1 MNLKIG
7 IVGLPNVGKSTL
19 FNALT
24 RSEKAAAENFP
35 FCTIDPNVGMVS
47 VPDSRLKKLSKI
59 VSPERIM
66 PSTVE
71 FVDIAGLVAGAA
83 NGEGLGNKFL
93 HHIRECHAIAHV
105 LRDFIDD
112 DIHHVAGTIDPA
124 SDFEVIRTELILA
137 DLEST
142 NRQIDKVS
150 KKAKSGDKTTKI
162 EFALLERAKE
172 LLEAEK
178 PVSEILD
185 ECSDEE
191 KNLFNRFCFLTSKK
205 FFIIANIAEIDFAD
219 FDVEKFR
226 TKIGADAKT
235 PIVPICAKLEA
246 ELAGLEEEEAEEFLN
261 ELGADKSGLE
271 NLIRESFSLLN
282 LQSYFTAG
290 PKEVRAWT
298 IKIGATAPEAAGAIH
313 GDFEKG
319 FIKAD
324 TISYEDYV
332 KYDGEAG
339 AKEAGKLRIEGR
351 EYIIKDGDVMHF
363 KFNV

>member
-1 MNLKIG
+1 
-7 IVGLPNVGKSTL
+7 
-19 FNALT
+19 
-24 RSEKAAAENFP
+24 
-35 FCTIDPNVGMVS
+35 
-47 VPDSRLKKLSKI
+47 
-59 VSPERIM
+59 M
-66 PSTVE
+66 PSVIE
-71 FVDIAGLVAGAA
+71 FVDIAGLVAGASS
-83 NGEGLGNKFL
+83 GEGLGNKFL

-105 LRDFIDD
+105 LRDFVNT
-112 DIHHVAGTIDPA
+112 DIHHVAGVIDPA

-137 DLEST
+137 DLESAGK
-142 NRQIDKVS
+142 QIDKVG
-150 KKAKSGDKTTKI
+150 KKAKSGDKEAKI
-162 EFALLERAKE
+162 ELALLERAKD
-172 LLEAEK
+172 LLEVEK
-178 PVSEILD
+178 PVSEILE
-185 ECSDEE
+185 ECSEE
-191 KNLFNRFCFLTSKK
+191 EARLFHKFCFLTGKK
-205 FFIIANIAEIDFAD
+205 FFIIANLAENDFAS

-226 TKIGADAKT
+226 AKIGADAKT

-246 ELAGLEEEEAEEFLN
+246 ELAGLEEEEAEEFLK

-271 NLIRESFSLLN
+271 NLVRESFSLLN

-324 TISYEDYV
+324 TISYEDYI
-332 KYDGEAG
+332 KYNGESG

-351 EYIIKDGDVMHF
+351 EYIVRDGDVMHF